1 MARGI
6 KAKMIT
12 GSQSA
17 TGSFTQLLFSGSTT
31 CPRIEFGNLV
41 NPVDNGNYNLITKL
55 KSLSHGTYLDG
66 PIAKFSVADGG
77 VIAYYHE
84 GTLINVQ

>member
-41 NPVDNGNYNLITKL
+41 NPVDNSLTAFQSVSHRVCMN
-55 KSLSHGTYLDG
+55 KSHTSYKN
-66 PIAKFSVADGG
+66 P
-77 VIAYYHE
+77 
-84 GTLINVQ
+84 